1 MEEHVMTSEAPD
13 RQSILVVDDVA
24 ENLMV
29 LDEILRPHFR
39 VRAARKG
46 ERALEMVLGDDV
58 PDMILLDVMM
68 PGMDGF
74 EVCRRLKGD
83 PRTRNIPVIFVTAS
97 GEVADEARGFEVGG
111 VDYISK
117 PVSPPIVLA
126 RVRTHLALYD
136 RNRELERRVRS
147 RTTQL
152 VETRLEIIR
161 RLGRA
166 AEYKDNQT
174 GLHVIRMSHYCR
186 LIGEAVGMPEDQAE
200 ILLNAAPMHDVGKI
214 GIPDRIL
221 QKPGRLTDEE
231 WELMKRHPSM
241 GAEIIGRHDSDVL
254 TMARVIALT
263 HHERWNGSGYPE
275 GLSGEEIP
283 FVGRVVAVA
292 DVFDALTSERPY
304 KEAWSVD
311 DAVDFLT
318 KEAGV
323 LFDPSLVAGLRA
335 ALPEIVAHQ
344 QRYADDL
351 GRAP

>member
-1 MEEHVMTSEAPD
+1 MHEDADH
-13 RQSILVVDDVA
+13 RQCVLVVDDIA

-29 LDEILRPHFR
+29 LDEILRPHYR
-39 VRAARKG
+39 VLAARNG
-46 ERALEMVLGDDV
+46 AGALKTALGDHP

-74 EVCRRLKGD
+74 EVCRRLKDD

-111 VDYISK
+111 VDYIPK
-117 PVSPPIVLA
+117 PVSSPVVLA

-136 RNRELERRVRS
+136 RNRELENRVRA
-147 RTTQL
+147 RTTEL
-152 VETRLEIIR
+152 ADTRLEIIR

-186 LIGEAVGMPEDQAE
+186 VIGEAMGMPEDQVE

-221 QKPGRLTDEE
+221 QKKGKLTAKE
-231 WELMKRHPSM
+231 WELMRRHPEM
-241 GAEIIGRHDSDVL
+241 GAEIIGRHESDVL
-254 TMARVIALT
+254 AMARVIALS
-263 HHERWNGSGYPE
+263 HHERWDGSGYPE
-275 GLSGEEIP
+275 GLAGEEIP
-283 FVGRVVAVA
+283 FTGRIVAIA

-304 KEAWSVD
+304 KDAWSVD
-311 DAVDFLT
+311 EAVRYVGE
-318 KEAGV
+318 EAGR
-323 LFDPSLVAGLRA
+323 LFDRALVRA
-335 ALPEIVAHQ
+335 FNEALPEIVELQ
-344 QRYADDL
+344 QRYSEESHERIRQA
-351 GRAP
+351 